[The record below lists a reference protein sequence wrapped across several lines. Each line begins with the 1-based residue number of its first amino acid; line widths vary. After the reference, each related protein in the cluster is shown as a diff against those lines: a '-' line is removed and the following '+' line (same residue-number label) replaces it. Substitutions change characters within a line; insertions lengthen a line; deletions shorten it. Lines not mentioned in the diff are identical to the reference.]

1 MSLLLLYYFII
12 ITYNAF
18 NVYIY
23 IYIYIISMWCQL
35 EDISLLA
42 TLKFEYK

>member
-18 NVYIY
+18 NVY

>member
-23 IYIYIISMWCQL
+23 IYIISMWCQL

-42 TLKFEYK
+42 TLKLEYK

>member
-1 MSLLLLYYFII
+1 MHHSPALKLII
-12 ITYNAF
+12 TTYNAF

-23 IYIYIISMWCQL
+23 FYIIFMQCQI

>member
-1 MSLLLLYYFII
+1 MCLLLLILFFI

-23 IYIYIISMWCQL
+23 FFFIFMYCQL

>member
-1 MSLLLLYYFII
+1 M
-12 ITYNAF
+12 
-18 NVYIY
+18 YID
-23 IYIYIISMWCQL
+23 IFYIIFMYCQL

>member
-1 MSLLLLYYFII
+1 M
-12 ITYNAF
+12 
-18 NVYIY
+18 YIY
-23 IYIYIISMWCQL
+23 IYFFFIFMYCQL